1 MREETQNSG
10 RLDRFFKYTG
20 IYALG
25 DITIKPTTAFVTP
38 L

>member
-1 MREETQNSG
+1 MSEDTQASG

-25 DITIKPTTAFVTP
+25 DITIKPTTAFVAP